1 MLIIVYRRYLFYT
14 DWAQPARIGRSSMDG
29 SNHVLLINGSKIGW
43 PNGLAIDF
51 EKDYIYWADAKTDT
65 IERMN
70 LEGSERVVIISSL
83 RHPFG
88 LALNKE
94 RIFYSDWQDRAIYSV
109 SRQNISERVFLRKGL
124 VGLMEVQVYDSAM
137 QRGMLFSYNF

>member
-1 MLIIVYRRYLFYT
+1 
-14 DWAQPARIGRSSMDG
+14 MDG
-29 SNHVLLINGSKIGW
+29 SNHVVLINGSKIGW

-70 LEGSERVVIISSL
+70 LEGLERVVIMSNL

-88 LALNKE
+88 LALNKD

-124 VGLMEVQVYDSAM
+124 VGLMEVHVYDRAL
-137 QRGMLFSYNF
+137 QRGILLLFIF